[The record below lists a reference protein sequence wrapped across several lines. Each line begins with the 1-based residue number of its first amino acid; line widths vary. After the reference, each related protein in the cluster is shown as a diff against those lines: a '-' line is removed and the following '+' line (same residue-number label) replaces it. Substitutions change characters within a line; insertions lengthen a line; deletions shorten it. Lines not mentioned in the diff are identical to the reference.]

1 MIRFHALSYCDDRDD
16 LKKPSY
22 LRVGRPQ
29 TSSPSALF
37 AEFETRVVGS
47 PRDNGWFTE
56 KPFATAR
63 SQQPAASSFR
73 AATPVRVSEA

>member
-1 MIRFHALSYCDDRDD
+1 MIRYHAPKNR
-16 LKKPSY
+16 
-22 LRVGRPQ
+22 GRPPS
-29 TSSPSALF
+29 SSPSALF
-37 AEFETRVVGS
+37 AEFVRVVGS
-47 PRDNGWFTE
+47 RAPNGWFTE